1 MQLSRIH
8 ALLSQE
14 LISLNLWKNFSLVQL
29 SQFMKK
35 YCGFFITYT
44 THRMRIWVVIFSA
57 LLLTAC
63 ASKKESPMSNEPVVR
78 ALFTQLNEWKGT
90 PYRYGGNTKSGIDC
104 SAFVQITYT
113 TLFNKNLPRSTTEQA
128 QLGTKIKP
136 KEHRPGDL
144 IFFRTEGSKQI
155 NHVGIYAENNTFIH
169 ASTSKGVTRSS
180 LNNPYWQKNYVYS
193 RRVTNLA
200 SFM

>member
-1 MQLSRIH
+1 
-8 ALLSQE
+8 
-14 LISLNLWKNFSLVQL
+14 
-29 SQFMKK
+29 
-35 YCGFFITYT
+35 
-44 THRMRIWVVIFSA
+44 MRIWVVIFSA